1 MQFAQ
6 FSSAPSATNA
16 SGVWRLAK
24 LAAPVAAAVFVLTG
38 CLATTPQSNGQSA
51 TVGTGSAGGATATGA
66 NSKLESC
73 PATLGTIRIDEQTS
87 AGWYATYASRYGT
100 GSTLPVLRLLIQ
112 QSNCFIIVD
121 RGRGLAAGNAE
132 RDLMRGAEGRAG
144 SNVGTGQIAAADFTM
159 IPEVIVSDRGGTKG
173 GLAGIGGLLGG
184 KAALLGAV
192 AGNFSTN
199 EAGTVL
205 TLIDNRSSVQLAAA
219 EGYAT
224 NTDFGGMGALFG
236 AGGGAGASAFTSTP
250 QGKVL
255 MASFADAY
263 NKMVQS
269 VRAYK
274 AQTVKGGLGTGGTLG
289 VQGGSTAA
297 SKEVDQA
304 AKPAAAS
311 TSTPAAKPVPAAPAK
326 KKPAGT

>member
-1 MQFAQ
+1 MQFAK
-6 FSSAPSATNA
+6 FAPAKSSDDSAPA
-16 SGVWRLAK
+16 WRIAK
-24 LAAPVAAAVFVLTG
+24 LVAPLGAAVLALTG

-66 NSKLESC
+66 NSKLETCTS
-73 PATLGTIRIDEQTS
+73 TLGTIRIDEQTN

-159 IPEVIVSDRGGTKG
+159 IPEVIISDRGGSKG

-184 KAALLGAV
+184 KAAMLGAV

-205 TLIDNRSSVQLAAA
+205 TLIDNRSSVQLAAS

-224 NTDFGGMGALFG
+224 NTDFGGLGALIG
-236 AGGGAGASAFTSTP
+236 AGGGAGVGAFTSTP

-297 SKEVDQA
+297 SKDVDQA
-304 AKPAAAS
+304 AKPASAS
-311 TSTPAAKPVPAAPAK
+311 KPVPAAPAK

>member
-1 MQFAQ
+1 MEFAQ
-6 FSSAPSATNA
+6 TPST
-16 SGVWRLAK
+16 SLESTPSKLWQSAK
-24 LAAPVAAAVFVLTG
+24 LVAPVMLATVALTG

-66 NSKLESC
+66 NSKLETC
-73 PATLGTIRIDEQTS
+73 PATLGTIRLDEQTS
-87 AGWYATYASRYGT
+87 APWYSTYASRYGT

-144 SNVGTGQIAAADFTM
+144 SNVGTGQIAAADFTV
-159 IPEVIVSDRGGTKG
+159 IPEVIISDRGGTKG
-173 GLAGIGGLLGG
+173 GLAGLGGLLGG
-184 KAALLGAV
+184 KGALLGAV
-192 AGNFSTN
+192 AGGFSTN

-224 NTDFGGMGALFG
+224 NTDFGGLGSLFS
-236 AGGGAGASAFTSTP
+236 AGGGVGASAFTSTP

-304 AKPAAAS
+304 AKP
-311 TSTPAAKPVPAAPAK
+311 TPASKPVPAAPAAPAK

>member
-1 MQFAQ
+1 MQFVPFKPA
-6 FSSAPSATNA
+6 APSSQNQGA
-16 SGVWRLAK
+16 WRFAK
-24 LAAPVAAAVFVLTG
+24 LAAPTMVAAWALTG

-159 IPEVIVSDRGGTKG
+159 IPEVIVSDRGGSKG

-236 AGGGAGASAFTSTP
+236 AGGAGGASAFTSTP

-304 AKPAAAS
+304 AKPVAAPSKPAPTA
-311 TSTPAAKPVPAAPAK
+311 TSKPVPPV

>member
-1 MQFAQ
+1 MEYAQ
-6 FSSAPSATNA
+6 TPST
-16 SGVWRLAK
+16 SPESTTSTLWHSAK
-24 LAAPVAAAVFVLTG
+24 LIAPLMAATVVLTG

-73 PATLGTIRIDEQTS
+73 PETLGTIRIDEQTS

-112 QSNCFIIVD
+112 QSNCFVIVD

-173 GLAGIGGLLGG
+173 GLGGIGGLLGG
-184 KAALLGAV
+184 RAALIGAV

-224 NTDFGGMGALFG
+224 NTDFGGMGALFS
-236 AGGGAGASAFTSTP
+236 AGGGVGASAFTSTP

-274 AQTVKGGLGTGGTLG
+274 AQVVKGGLGTGGTLG

-304 AKPAAAS
+304 AKPAA
-311 TSTPAAKPVPAAPAK
+311 KPVPAPPAK

>member
-6 FSSAPSATNA
+6 HKCTPSSISA
-16 SGVWRLAK
+16 SRVWRLAK
-24 LAAPVAAAVFVLTG
+24 RVTPVAAATLILTG

-73 PATLGTIRIDEQTS
+73 STTLGTIRLDEQTS
-87 AGWYATYASRYGT
+87 AGWYATYISRYGT

-144 SNVGTGQIAAADFTM
+144 SNVGTGQIAAADFTL
-159 IPEVIVSDRGGTKG
+159 IPEVIVSDRGGSKG
-173 GLAGIGGLLGG
+173 GLSGIGNLLGG

-192 AGNFSTN
+192 AGNFSSN

-224 NTDFGGMGALFG
+224 NTDFGGMAQLFG
-236 AGGGAGASAFTSTP
+236 SSGSGAASAFTSTP

-289 VQGGSTAA
+289 VQGGSTTA

-304 AKPAAAS
+304 ARP
-311 TSTPAAKPVPAAPAK
+311 TPVSKPVPSSPAAPAK

>member
-1 MQFAQ
+1 ML
-6 FSSAPSATNA
+6 AT
-16 SGVWRLAK
+16 L
-24 LAAPVAAAVFVLTG
+24 VLTG

-132 RDLMRGAEGRAG
+132 RDLMRGAEG
-144 SNVGTGQIAAADFTM
+144 QIAAADFTM

-192 AGNFSTN
+192 AGGFSTN

-224 NTDFGGMGALFG
+224 NTDFGGMGALFS
-236 AGGGAGASAFTSTP
+236 AGGGVGASAFTSTP

-304 AKPAAAS
+304 AKPAA
-311 TSTPAAKPVPAAPAK
+311 TPAAKPVPAAPAK